1 MFDFVAKHKRIL
13 QVILALTFVPFAFF
27 GLESYTRALRGSG
40 DVATVEGIS
49 ISQREFAE
57 ELRRYLDS
65 LRDQVG
71 QNIDPAELDTPQLRR
86 ALLESMIAR
95 RLVLA
100 QTAKERMTMPREQV
114 VKAILAS
121 PEFQADGKFSPE
133 RYATYLRSRGLSD
146 EGNVEHLRIEI
157 PAARLAN
164 AITGSAFMPRAV
176 AERVVALRG
185 ERREISQVAITLE
198 PFLGK
203 VKPSEDEAKKF
214 YDANLDDY
222 RVPERVRAEYLV
234 LSAQELGQAE
244 APAEAE
250 LKAAYDERV
259 KQGQYTEPEQRRASH
274 ILVKTK
280 EGADKIAAEV
290 KQAPQRFAELA
301 KKESL
306 DTGSGPQGGDLGMNP
321 KGGLA
326 AKPLDEAVFKMKQGE
341 VDVVQSEFGY
351 HVVRLDAVQ
360 PAKTRSF
367 DELKKDLGTEIAKQ
381 KGMKRFTE
389 AAEGFNNIVYEQSDS
404 LKPAADKYKLKPR
417 TTGWITRQP
426 TPDMGPLAH
435 PKVLKALFSQDAIKD
450 KRNTDAIEVSP
461 GVIVAARVI
470 EHEPAKQKP
479 FAEVKDDVLKRLAQK
494 QAAELAQKEGAAKL
508 AELKKSGG
516 DAGLQW
522 AAPRVISRREANGL
536 APQALQKIMAA
547 DSKKLPGYVGLSRGD
562 QGYVIYRVS
571 KVLPADPA
579 PGAQK
584 NQEIARLDQLAGA
597 QELEAYIAA
606 LRADSKIEIHT
617 DNLEKKQ

>member
-1 MFDFVAKHKRIL
+1 MFEFVARHKRVL

-40 DVATVEGIS
+40 DVATVEGLS
-49 ISQREFAE
+49 ISQREFTD
-57 ELRRYLDS
+57 ELRRYLEG

-71 QNIDPAELDTPQLRR
+71 QNIDLAELETPQLRA

-100 QTAKERMTMPREQV
+100 QTAKQRMTLPREQV

-146 EGNVEHLRIEI
+146 EGNVDRLRSEI

-164 AITGSAFMPRAV
+164 AITGSAFLPRAV
-176 AERVVALRG
+176 AERLVALSG
-185 ERREISQVAITLE
+185 ERREISQAAITLE

-222 RVPERVRAEYLV
+222 RVPERVKAEYLV

-244 APAEAE
+244 APTDAEIKAE
-250 LKAAYDERV
+250 YD
-259 KQGQYTEPEQRRASH
+259 EPEQRRASH

-280 EGADKIAAEV
+280 EEADKIAAEV

-301 KKESL
+301 KKDSL

-360 PAKTRSF
+360 
-367 DELKKDLGTEIAKQ
+367 
-381 KGMKRFTE
+381 
-389 AAEGFNNIVYEQSDS
+389 AA
-404 LKPAADKYKLKPR
+404 
-417 TTGWITRQP
+417 
-426 TPDMGPLAH
+426 
-435 PKVLKALFSQDAIKD
+435 
-450 KRNTDAIEVSP
+450 
-461 GVIVAARVI
+461 
-470 EHEPAKQKP
+470 
-479 FAEVKDDVLKRLAQK
+479 
-494 QAAELAQKEGAAKL
+494 
-508 AELKKSGG
+508 
-516 DAGLQW
+516 
-522 AAPRVISRREANGL
+522 
-536 APQALQKIMAA
+536 
-547 DSKKLPGYVGLSRGD
+547 
-562 QGYVIYRVS
+562 
-571 KVLPADPA
+571 
-579 PGAQK
+579 
-584 NQEIARLDQLAGA
+584 
-597 QELEAYIAA
+597 
-606 LRADSKIEIHT
+606 
-617 DNLEKKQ
+617 